1 MIARL
6 RFMAATCLFGL
17 VACSLPRR
25 GVPGAAAGGHPVL
38 VGTLVDGDGRALPNE
53 STTLNVWAASMLVG
67 GTTVV
72 SDDDG
77 HFRIDSVRLEQ
88 LVLASSEPR
97 TIGLV
102 GSEDRIS
109 LFDARR
115 SFTPRLHN
123 IGDLLFSHPGDSRA
137 LRLLSDAE
145 LLARLEIVSGPGP
158 RSDGARDACLQ
169 EMARRGGTLM
179 CDRLQR
185 MEAELQ
191 EQRPESD
198 TDTALITARNR
209 AERVAD
215 PLELDLRHPDPEGL
229 QCQLSDLP
237 TVSFVLVNRDPKGR
251 LLRFHLK
258 PESRNEDLAVDCIGP
273 DGASGS
279 FDLIQTG
286 GSGLRMRGHSNE
298 IAPGEAATIKV
309 PLSWCL
315 AIKSPGRYRFRLAFR
330 TGTREM
336 VDGTYTSDGW
346 KSLNRLIRGAIF
358 VYSPWITLDVHGDK

>member
-1 MIARL
+1 MITRS
-6 RFMAATCLFGL
+6 RFMAATCLFAL
-17 VACSLPRR
+17 AACSLPRR
-25 GVPGAAAGGHPVL
+25 DEPEVAAGGRPVL
-38 VGTLVDGDGRALPNE
+38 VGTLVDEDGHSLPNE
-53 STTLNVWAASMLVG
+53 STTLNVWTASVLVG
-67 GTTVV
+67 GTSVV

-88 LVLASSEPR
+88 LVLASSGPR

-102 GSEDRIS
+102 GSDDRIS
-109 LFDARR
+109 LFNARP
-115 SFTPRLHN
+115 SFKPGLHN
-123 IGDLLFSHPGDSRA
+123 IGNLLFSHPGDSRA
-137 LRLLSDAE
+137 LHLLSDAE
-145 LLARLEIVSGPGP
+145 LLARLEIVTAPGAWGE
-158 RSDGARDACLQ
+158 GARDACLQ
-169 EMARRGGTLM
+169 EMARRGGALM

-191 EQRPESD
+191 EQEPESD

-251 LLRFHLK
+251 LLRFHLQPK
-258 PESRNEDLAVDCIGP
+258 SRNEDLAVDCVGP
-273 DGASGS
+273 DGARGS

-286 GSGLRMRGHSNE
+286 GSGLRIRGPSNE

-330 TGTREM
+330 TGTSEM

-358 VYSPWITLDVHGDK
+358 VYSPWITLDVHDDK